1 MTRDW
6 LLKLRLTVSELP
18 VGALR
23 YIAKRVCIGRTNGR
37 VRNRR
42 ETHRARCV
50 AIAGGE
56 RMQKKLARTQRNI
69 KGQKRGCG
77 RGSGGGRPSCSRNH
91 RRRSRAH
98 NLPIGTLH
106 YSCLQLQPAN
116 QPGPSPARILSP
128 APVHCCIPPAHP
140 WFPPLPAP
148 RPVICFDQIQ
158 LQSPRWFWIN
168 HQFCVC
174 GSVSS
179 VQNRAYQRP
188 FSFKNV
194 TDR

>member
-1 MTRDW
+1 M
-6 LLKLRLTVSELP
+6 LKLRLTVSELP

-77 RGSGGGRPSCSRNH
+77 TRKRGRTAELLAQPPSTKPSTQFTDRYSPLFVFTAAARESTWSIPGAHPIPRPCALLYTTGAS
-91 RRRSRAH
+91 
-98 NLPIGTLH
+98 L
-106 YSCLQLQPAN
+106 
-116 QPGPSPARILSP
+116 
-128 APVHCCIPPAHP
+128 IPPVARSTP
-140 WFPPLPAP
+140 RYLLRSNSVAVPA
-148 RPVICFDQIQ
+148 VV
-158 LQSPRWFWIN
+158 LN
-168 HQFCVC
+168 
-174 GSVSS
+174 
-179 VQNRAYQRP
+179 
-188 FSFKNV
+188 
-194 TDR
+194 